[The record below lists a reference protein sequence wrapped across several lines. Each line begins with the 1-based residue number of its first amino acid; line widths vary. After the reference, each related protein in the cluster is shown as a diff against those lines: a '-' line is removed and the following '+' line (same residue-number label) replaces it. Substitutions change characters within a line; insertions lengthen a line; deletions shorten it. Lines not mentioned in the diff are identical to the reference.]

1 MKVAELA
8 LAGAWT
14 FEPPVFPDSRGV
26 FAAPFQGAAFRE
38 ATGFDLAVAQTNHSV
53 SAAGVIRGVHYAD
66 VPPGQAKY
74 VYCPRGALL
83 DVIVDIRVGS
93 PTFGEHVVVE
103 LDAESCRAVYL
114 SEGLG
119 HAFVALADD
128 TVMSYLCST
137 PYNPAA
143 ERGISPL
150 DPALALPWP
159 SGLEPVLSEKDAAAP
174 TLAEARQAG
183 HLPTWAACSARY
195 DVLRGGAVSG

>member
-1 MKVAELA
+1 MKAAELA

-14 FEPPVFPDSRGV
+14 FEPPVFPDDRGV

-38 ATGFDLAVAQTNHSV
+38 ALGFGLTVAQTNHSV
-53 SAAGVIRGVHYAD
+53 SSRGVIRGMHYAD

-83 DVIVDIRVGS
+83 DVIVDVRVGS
-93 PTFGEHVVVE
+93 PTYGEHVLVE
-103 LDAESCRAVYL
+103 LDAASCRALYVP
-114 SEGLG
+114 EGLAHG
-119 HAFVALADD
+119 FVALEDD
-128 TVMSYLCST
+128 TVLSYLCST

-159 SGLEPVLSEKDAAAP
+159 AGITPVLSDKDAAAP
-174 TLAEARQAG
+174 TLAEAERAG
-183 HLPTWAACSARY
+183 HLPSWAACSARY
-195 DVLRGGAVSG
+195 DALRADR